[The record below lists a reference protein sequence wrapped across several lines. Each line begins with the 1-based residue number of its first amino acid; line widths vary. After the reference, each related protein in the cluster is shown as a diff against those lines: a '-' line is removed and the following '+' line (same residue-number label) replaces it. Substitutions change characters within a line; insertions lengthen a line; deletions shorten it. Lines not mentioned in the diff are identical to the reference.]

1 MKRIA
6 AVHNAVMEAF
16 QDFIDE
22 KDLGIIL
29 EGTDDT
35 SSKEISRLQERI
47 GVILRPVLKFTDIG
61 IEMHPEAI
69 TSQEDRLGM
78 LCLLIEALEDTL
90 QALGID
96 DIENDEKEDDEGASM
111 IYGTD
116 YGDLEQALSDA
127 LVEHGCL
134 FDEQYYL
141 DQSQSASTSAPSK
154 NPAKEQTLVI
164 TIGFSDMSRENILIR
179 TSGKNAEKAKELII
193 KAYEDWQDDKDD
205 PLIPTTSNLEE
216 LFEKTL
222 NDHQIPF
229 TTEDFDV
236 IAFDLE

>member
-29 EGTDDT
+29 EGTDDI

-90 QALGID
+90 QALGIE

-141 DQSQSASTSAPSK
+141 DQNESASTSAPSK

-164 TIGFSDMSRENILIR
+164 TIGFSDLSRENILIR

-193 KAYEDWQDDKDD
+193 KAYENWQDDKDD

-222 NDHQIPF
+222 KDNQIPF

>member
-6 AVHNAVMEAF
+6 AVHKAIMSDF

-29 EGTDDT
+29 EGTDDFT
-35 SSKEISRLQERI
+35 TKEVSRLQTRI
-47 GVILRPVLKFTDIG
+47 GTILGYVLKFTDKG
-61 IEMHPEAI
+61 LELHPEAI
-69 TSQEDRLGM
+69 KDQEERLGM

-90 QALGID
+90 QALGIK

-116 YGDLEQALSDA
+116 YGNLKQALSDT
-127 LVEHGCL
+127 LIEHGCL

-141 DQSQSASTSAPSK
+141 DQSQLEATSAPNK
-154 NPAKEQTLVI
+154 KYVPEYQTLVI
-164 TIGFSDMSRENILIR
+164 TIGFSDLSRENILIR
-179 TSGKNAEKAKELII
+179 TSGEDAEKAKELII
-193 KAYEDWQDDKDD
+193 KAYEDWQADADSAT
-205 PLIPTTSNLEE
+205 PSTATLEE
-216 LFEKTL
+216 IFEDVLKK
-222 NDHQIPF
+222 NHIPF

-236 IAFDLE
+236 LAFELE

>member
-29 EGTDDT
+29 EGTDDI

-47 GVILRPVLKFTDIG
+47 GVILGPVLKFTDIG
-61 IEMHPEAI
+61 LEMHPEAI
-69 TSQEDRLGM
+69 TSQKDRLGM

-193 KAYEDWQDDKDD
+193 KAYENWQDDKDD

-222 NDHQIPF
+222 KDNQIPC